1 MDPNEANQETGVN
14 PENNQVD
21 NNNMASLLESEGLAI
36 DFPNQGEIRKGV
48 VASVTPG
55 QILVSVGTKSE
66 GVITGK
72 EYELIPSDE
81 LANLKIG
88 QEIPVYVINPED
100 SNGNLVLSYMR
111 AREEEGWAI
120 VENMVAKKE
129 SFHSSIIGYNK
140 GGLIVPVGG
149 LRGFVPSSQIS
160 FSRRSSMTGDT
171 PEQRW
176 SKMIGQEIDVVV
188 IEVDRERRRL
198 ILSERQASTESRDSV
213 KDRVIDELKE
223 GQVFTGRVT
232 SLADFGVFVNIN
244 GADGLGSPF

>member
-1 MDPNEANQETGVN
+1 
-14 PENNQVD
+14 
-21 NNNMASLLESEGLAI
+21 MASLLESEGLAI

-66 GVITGK
+66 GIITGK

-120 VENMVAKKE
+120 VENMVAKE
-129 SFHSSIIGYNK
+129 RIFPQFDHRLQQGWTYCSGWRIAWICSLLPDQFQPPFQHDRGYPRAALEQDDRTGNR
-140 GGLIVPVGG
+140 
-149 LRGFVPSSQIS
+149 RG
-160 FSRRSSMTGDT
+160 RHRS
-171 PEQRW
+171 
-176 SKMIGQEIDVVV
+176 
-188 IEVDRERRRL
+188 
-198 ILSERQASTESRDSV
+198 
-213 KDRVIDELKE
+213 
-223 GQVFTGRVT
+223 
-232 SLADFGVFVNIN
+232 
-244 GADGLGSPF
+244 